1 MKRGQRELLRQLASK
16 YVWWKSQDE
25 AVRWPERIAAHVM
38 NIGDYDDVQRLVES
52 FGDGYLR
59 GVLANIEAG
68 QLNERS
74 WHYWHYRLGMAKPGE
89 VPPLPKRRTG

>member
-74 WHYWHYRLGMAKPGE
+74 WHYGHYRLGMAKPGE